1 RAPIVLVSNSIY
13 TIFGCQSTCHS
24 PAEVLKESLS
34 VWSAITKLELRVIL
48 FRGKREYTELVFY
61 EMSYEKY

>member
-1 RAPIVLVSNSIY
+1 V
-13 TIFGCQSTCHS
+13 Q
-24 PAEVLKESLS
+24 
-34 VWSAITKLELRVIL
+34 SAITILELNVVL